1 MRIAARL
8 ERAAAQ
14 DQRRFARHQV
24 SFSAGLGG
32 APDRPSSAVTV
43 VDLSTHGCG
52 IEIDSFVQPGAR
64 VWIALPGLEPWAS
77 RVMWAQDRRAGLA
90 FDRPLH
96 QGVVDRYR

>member
-14 DQRRFARHQV
+14 DQRRFARHSV
-24 SFSAGLGG
+24 HVSAGLG
-32 APDRPSSAVTV
+32 APDRPSSPVTV

-52 IEIDSFVQPGAR
+52 IEIDSHLEAGAR
-64 VWIALPGLEPWAS
+64 VWIALPGLEPWPS
-77 RVMWAQDRRAGLA
+77 RVMWLQDRRAGLA
-90 FDRPLH
+90 FDRSLH

>member
-14 DQRRFARHQV
+14 DQRRFARHAV
-24 SFSAGLGG
+24 SLSAGFGG
-32 APDRPSSAVTV
+32 PGRPSSAVTV
-43 VDLSTHGCG
+43 TDLSTHGCG
-52 IEIDSFVQPGAR
+52 IEIASHLDAGAR

-77 RVMWAQDRRAGLA
+77 RAMWVENGRAGLA

-96 QGVVDRYR
+96 QAVVDRYR

>member
-8 ERAAAQ
+8 ERASAQ
-14 DQRRFARHQV
+14 DQRRFARHSV
-24 SFSAGLGG
+24 SLSAGLGM
-32 APDRPSSAVTV
+32 PDRPSSPITVT
-43 VDLSTHGCG
+43 DLSTHGCG
-52 IEIDSFVQPGAR
+52 IDIASHLDAGAR

-77 RVMWAQDRRAGLA
+77 RVAWAQGGRAGLS

>member
-14 DQRRFARHQV
+14 DQRRFARHPVQL
-24 SFSAGLGG
+24 SAGLG
-32 APDRPSSAVTV
+32 APDRPSSPVTV
-43 VDLSTHGCG
+43 TDLSTHGCG
-52 IEIDSFVQPGAR
+52 IEIDSHLAAGAR
-64 VWIALPGLEPWAS
+64 AWIALPGLEPWIS
-77 RVMWAQDRRAGLA
+77 RVMWVQNRRAGLA

>member
-14 DQRRFARHQV
+14 DQRRFARHAV
-24 SFSAGLGG
+24 HFSAGLG
-32 APDRPSSAVTV
+32 APDRPSSPVTV
-43 VDLSTHGCG
+43 VDLSSGGCG
-52 IEIDSFVQPGAR
+52 VEIDSHLEAGAR

-77 RVMWAQDRRAGLA
+77 RVMWVQNRRAGLS

>member
-24 SFSAGLGG
+24 SLSAGLG
-32 APDRPSSAVTV
+32 APGRPSSAVTV
-43 VDLSTHGCG
+43 TDLSTHGCG
-52 IEIDSFVQPGAR
+52 LEIDSHLDAGSR

-77 RVMWAQDRRAGLA
+77 RVIWTQNRRAGLS